1 MADDLKPQ
9 WKAFADYYIKFG
21 NTEKAAIEAG
31 YSKNYARKQSHNLLA
46 NVGIKKYIDERL
58 EQIASERIAPA
69 EEVLQFLTSTMRGEV
84 KDQFGLD
91 PTLSD
96 RIKAAEL
103 LGKRYALFTDKKQ
116 ITGAVP
122 VVIVDDIV
130 E

>member
-9 WKAFADYYIKFG
+9 WKAFADYYIKIG

-31 YSKNYARKQSHNLLA
+31 YSKNYARKQSHKLLA
-46 NVGIKKYIDERL
+46 NVGIKKYIEERL
-58 EQIASERIAPA
+58 EQIASERIANA
-69 EEVLQFLTSTMRGEV
+69 EEVLQFLTSTVRGEV

-103 LGKRYALFTDKKQ
+103 LGKRYALFADKKQ

-122 VVIVDDIV
+122 VVIADDIV

>member
-1 MADDLKPQ
+1 MALTDKQKL
-9 WKAFADYYIKFG
+9 FVTEYIVSL
-21 NTEKAAIEAG
+21 NATDAAIKAG
-31 YSKNYARKQSHNLLA
+31 YSPKYARGNAHKLVANSCIKQ
-46 NVGIKKYIDERL
+46 YIEERL
-58 EQIASERIAPA
+58 EQIASERIANA
-69 EEVLQFLTSTMRGEV
+69 EEVLQFLTSTVRGEV

-122 VVIVDDIV
+122 VVIADDV
-130 E
+130 TE

>member
-9 WKAFADYYIKFG
+9 WKAFADYYIKIG

-31 YSKNYARKQSHNLLA
+31 YSKNYARKQSHKLLA
-46 NVGIKKYIDERL
+46 NVGIKKYIEERL
-58 EQIASERIAPA
+58 EQIASERIANA
-69 EEVLQFLTSTMRGEV
+69 DEVLQFLTSTVRGEV

-103 LGKRYALFTDKKQ
+103 LGKRYALFADKKQ

-122 VVIVDDIV
+122 VVIADDIV